1 MRLLSTGY
9 RVLNSIDRGAI
20 CINCSRKPLLY
31 YMMANEISNDV
42 TIITVDNMI
51 YEAISEIRNVPMN
64 IILNFVTR
72 CLDGNKTDETIFW

>member
-1 MRLLSTGY
+1 
-9 RVLNSIDRGAI
+9 
-20 CINCSRKPLLY
+20 
-31 YMMANEISNDV
+31 MMANEISNDV

-64 IILNFVTR
+64 IILNFVKR